1 MTKTSGTANSV
12 CEAYAKAGAPQ
23 TNTRYSL
30 KIPEFEAYKNN
41 KAYYNY
47 NDSLEYD
54 YMITDDNYF
63 YYHYRIKDKT
73 KN

>member
-12 CEAYAKAGAPQ
+12 CDAYAKAGAPQ

-30 KIPEFEAYKNN
+30 KIPEFNPDEIIN
-41 KAYYNY
+41 YNY
-47 NDSLEYD
+47 NNSLEYD

-63 YYHYRIKDKT
+63 YYHNKVKDKT